1 MRRSIV
7 IDRSQNLHD
16 WRINLSAIEVS
27 VEFHLKGRTLLFAS
41 SLYPGNFYII
51 RTFLSLSL
59 SLSILFFLL
68 LLSIFFF
75 FYRYSSSFR
84 SRFRIDRIT
93 LRSSLCNCIYRETLF
108 LPRDY
113 FSRNLDIFVSF
124 FF

>member
-1 MRRSIV
+1 M

-59 SLSILFFLL
+59 SHLFPSSFIDILHLFVPALGSIVLRFV
-68 LLSIFFF
+68 LLSVIAFIAKL
-75 FYRYSSSFR
+75 SSSLEIIFLE
-84 SRFRIDRIT
+84 IWIH
-93 LRSSLCNCIYRETLF
+93 LF
-108 LPRDY
+108 L
-113 FSRNLDIFVSF
+113 SF
-124 FF
+124 FELRLF

>member
-1 MRRSIV
+1 M

-51 RTFLSLSL
+51 RTFLSLSR
-59 SLSILFFLL
+59 
-68 LLSIFFF
+68 IFPFSFSFF

-93 LRSSLCNCIYRETLF
+93 LRSSPCNCIYRETLF

-113 FSRNLDIFVSF
+113 FSRNLDTFVSF

>member
-1 MRRSIV
+1 M

-59 SLSILFFLL
+59 SILFFLL
-68 LLSIFFF
+68 LLSIFFIF
-75 FYRYSSSFR
+75 SFP
-84 SRFRIDRIT
+84 
-93 LRSSLCNCIYRETLF
+93 L
-108 LPRDY
+108 
-113 FSRNLDIFVSF
+113 
-124 FF
+124 